1 VCRIVIFSLPRRVA
15 RGRPMF
21 VRLILGTLSIIAP
34 QPVLAAH
41 LVTVLG
47 IYACYTRDCVL
58 AEVIGRFLR
67 TATGIFPVCYDSMI
81 EAEADQS
88 SAMLE

>member
-1 VCRIVIFSLPRRVA
+1 
-15 RGRPMF
+15 MF

-47 IYACYTRDCVL
+47 IYACYTCDCVL

-67 TATGIFPVCYDSMI
+67 TATGVFPVC
-81 EAEADQS
+81 
-88 SAMLE
+88 